1 MVAETVKARCIRMGE
16 EISSEYLSEA
26 REILETYGIDG
37 ETGIIDNRSCI
48 PESVRTPLL
57 PAPLSDEQIT
67 EIVAVCNEDRSGS
80 ERIMHT
86 EKVANTEASASG
98 CVYICVDDIGV
109 KHQKEKREKGYLK
122 ERKYVENTVI
132 HIQCGEMQQTLTAI
146 GMRKAFLLLVAFLL
160 ANGLMEDRRLIFL
173 TDGAKNIR
181 EYITAF
187 FGFREYTLILDWL
200 HLKKKCK
207 ELLSMAVK
215 GRGKTKQERK
225 EDKGRIVGS
234 LLRILWSGNAP
245 EAIGYLDMLD
255 EGNINSLSWM
265 EQLKDYIA
273 RKQEDI
279 ACYALRHKL
288 GLRIS
293 SNRVEK
299 ANDMLVAGR
308 QKHNG
313 MSWSSKGSGA
323 LAVIA
328 AIRVNG
334 KLHGWLRGKKKLMD
348 IKEAA

>member
-1 MVAETVKARCIRMGE
+1 
-16 EISSEYLSEA
+16 
-26 REILETYGIDG
+26 
-37 ETGIIDNRSCI
+37 
-48 PESVRTPLL
+48 
-57 PAPLSDEQIT
+57 
-67 EIVAVCNEDRSGS
+67 
-80 ERIMHT
+80 MHT